1 MPYVWWSVTHKTR
14 VLRWPPIPVFPGHKV
29 AVTFN
34 EENKMIIRLQRS
46 RREKAYNKFLQLR
59 DSNPMVAGVYYS
71 RYLKEG
77 DRLVKL
83 QQHLEGRA

>member
-1 MPYVWWSVTHKTR
+1 MSTSPARRSLPATTDASPDLDRARSVFDK
-14 VLRWPPIPVFPGHKV
+14 
-29 AVTFN
+29 
-34 EENKMIIRLQRS
+34 LQQR
-46 RREKAYNKFLQLR
+46 Y
-59 DSNPMVAGVYYS
+59 DSYYS